1 MITKKQ
7 FSQKIKKDYDIYML
21 KLMIT
26 ECENIKMNE
35 LKHLSKEELID
46 RAYKHIE
53 NLDMLRVMAK
63 KGVI

>member
-1 MITKKQ
+1 MVTKKQ

-35 LKHLSKEELID
+35 LKQLSKEQLID

-53 NLDMLRVMAK
+53 NFDMLKVIVK
-63 KGVI
+63 KGMI

>member
-1 MITKKQ
+1 MVTKKQ

-35 LKHLSKEELID
+35 LKQLSKEQLID

-53 NLDMLRVMAK
+53 NFDMLKVMVK
-63 KGVI
+63 KGII